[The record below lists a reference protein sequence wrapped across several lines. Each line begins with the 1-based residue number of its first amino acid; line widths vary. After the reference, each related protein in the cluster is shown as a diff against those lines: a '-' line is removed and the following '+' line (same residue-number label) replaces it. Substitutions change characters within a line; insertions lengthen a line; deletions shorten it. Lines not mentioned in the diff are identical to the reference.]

1 MPKSRVEIPGRGWLT
16 RPANPSDAMP
26 NPAPTPSQKPHAWRF
41 FRAGGFDQVKL
52 ETGADLLSLD
62 QLDQKLW
69 VALACPTAGIEF
81 DPKTAALIDID
92 GDGRI
97 RAAELIAAIRW
108 AGSLLKN
115 PDDLVAGRD
124 GVALDAINDALPEG
138 RQILGSARVILRQLG
153 RADAQV
159 ITVADA
165 EAATRSFANTVFNGD
180 GIIIPESAD
189 DPGVRKV
196 IGDAIATV
204 GAVSDRSGKP
214 GIDAAKL
221 AEFFTEL
228 SRFEAWVAASEADA
242 ARILPLGPATA
253 GALAALRA
261 VQGKIDDYFGR
272 CRLAA
277 FEGRLAPLLNR
288 TEEDY
293 KGLLAKDLSLTAQE
307 VAGFPLSRIVP
318 GQPLDLLSGLN
329 PAHAA
334 AVAAFRDAAVVP
346 LLGSRTVLTEEDW
359 ARLQDRLAPNAAWM
373 ASKPASRVESLG
385 IARVR
390 EILGGDAR
398 AGIEALIA
406 RDREL
411 EPEAT
416 GVAGVE
422 KLVRLHRDLIL
433 LANNFV
439 NFRDLYDGGSPAIF
453 QSGTLYLDQRSCNLC
468 ITVVDPAKHA
478 VMASLA
484 GAYLAYVDCVRKATG
499 QKLTVVAI
507 FSQGDDENLMVG
519 RNGVFYDR
527 KGLDYDATITKIV
540 ANPISLRQA
549 FWLPYKRFVRWVEE
563 QIAKRAAEADAAASQ
578 KLTAA
583 ATSAAGKAATPGA
596 AAPPPKVDVGTVAA
610 LGVAFGAIGGFFTA
624 VATLGK
630 DLWAQGAFAM
640 VGAIVGVM
648 ALISGPSLVMT
659 YIKLRKRNLGPI
671 LDANGWAVNAKARI
685 NVPFGTRLTAIAEL
699 PPGAARDLIDPFE
712 ETRRPW
718 RLYLALIVVA
728 VLGWQW
734 STDKLEPH
742 LPDVL
747 KHRYHFP
754 KKDAGAKADL
764 AKTETNSVP
773 KAAAAP

>member
-1 MPKSRVEIPGRGWLT
+1 MQIPPASAP
-16 RPANPSDAMP
+16 RP
-26 NPAPTPSQKPHAWRF
+26 PHLWQF

-52 ETGADLLSLD
+52 QTGADLMNLD

-81 DPKTAALIDID
+81 DTKTAALIDTD
-92 GDGRI
+92 ADGRI
-97 RAAELIAAIRW
+97 RAQELMTAIRW
-108 AGSLLKN
+108 AGSMLKSA
-115 PDDLVAGRD
+115 DDLVTGRD
-124 GVALDAINDALPEG
+124 GVSLFAINDSIPEG

-153 RADAQV
+153 KAEAGV

-165 EAATRSFANTVFNGD
+165 AAATQSFANTVFNGD

-189 DPGVRKV
+189 DTAVQQVVREAMAA
-196 IGDAIATV
+196 IGSV
-204 GAVSDRSGKP
+204 MDRSGKP
-214 GIDAAKL
+214 GIDALKL
-221 AEFFTEL
+221 EEFFGEL
-228 SRFEAWVAASEADA
+228 TRFDAWVSASESEATK
-242 ARILPLGPATA
+242 ILPAGPATA
-253 GALAALRA
+253 AAAAAMQA
-261 VQGKIDDYFGR
+261 VKAKIDDYFGR

-277 FEGRLAPLLNR
+277 FEGRLSSLLNR
-288 TEEDY
+288 TEDEY
-293 KGLLAKDLSLTAQE
+293 KALLTKDLTVSAQE
-307 VAGFPLSRIVP
+307 VSGFPLSRIVP
-318 GQPLDLLSGLN
+318 GQPLSLVTGLN

-334 AVAAFRDAAVVP
+334 AMAAFRSASVGP
-346 LLGSRTVLTEEDW
+346 LLGDRESLTEEEW
-359 ARLQDRLAPNAAWM
+359 QTLQDRLAPHTAWLGTK
-373 ASKPASRVESLG
+373 AGVRVETLG

-390 EILGGDAR
+390 EILRGLAKT
-398 AGIEALIA
+398 AITALIA

-411 EPEAT
+411 EAEAS
-416 GVAGVE
+416 GVASVE
-422 KLVRLHRDLIL
+422 KLVRFHRDLIV
-433 LANNFV
+433 LASNFV

-453 QSGTLYLDQRSCNLC
+453 QAGILYLDQRSCSLC

-484 GAYLAYVDCVRKATG
+484 GAYLAYVECVRKANS
-499 QKLTVVAI
+499 QKMTVVAI

-540 ANPISLRQA
+540 VNPISLRQA
-549 FWLPYKRFVRWVEE
+549 FWQPYKRFVRWVEE
-563 QIAKRAAEADAAASQ
+563 QIAKRAAEADAAANQ

-583 ATSAAGKAATPGA
+583 ATAAVTKGA
-596 AAPPPKVDVGTVAA
+596 APAVAPALSVPQKVDVGTVAA
-610 LGVAFGAIGGFFTA
+610 LGVAFGAIGGFFAA

-640 VGAIVGVM
+640 VGAILGIMV
-648 ALISGPSLVMT
+648 LISGPSLVMT

-699 PPGAARDLIDPFE
+699 PPGSTCDLVDPFE

-718 RLYLALIVVA
+718 KLYGALVVA
-728 VLGWQW
+728 GLLGWQW
-734 STDKLEPH
+734 STDKLEEH
-742 LPDVL
+742 IPDVL

-754 KKDAGAKADL
+754 KKDAGAKADP
-764 AKTETNSVP
+764 AKPETNSVP
-773 KAAAAP
+773 KAAPAP

>member
-1 MPKSRVEIPGRGWLT
+1 MQTPQSTASR
-16 RPANPSDAMP
+16 
-26 NPAPTPSQKPHAWRF
+26 KPHAWQF

-52 ETGADLLSLD
+52 QTGADLMNLD

-69 VALACPTAGIEF
+69 VALACPTTGIEF
-81 DPKTAALIDID
+81 DSKTAALIDSD

-97 RAAELIAAIRW
+97 RAQELIAAIRW
-108 AGSLLKN
+108 AGSMLKDA
-115 PDDLVAGRD
+115 DDLVKGRD
-124 GVALDAINDALPEG
+124 GVALSAINEAVPEG

-153 RADAQV
+153 KAEAAV

-165 EAATRSFANTVFNGD
+165 AAATKSFANTVFNGD
-180 GIIIPESAD
+180 GVIIPESAD
-189 DPGVRKV
+189 DTAVQQV
-196 IGDAIATV
+196 IREAITAV
-204 GAVSDRSGKP
+204 GSVMDRSGKP
-214 GIDAAKL
+214 GIDAVKL
-221 AEFFTEL
+221 EEFFGEL
-228 SRFEAWVAASEADA
+228 TRFDVWVSASESEATK
-242 ARILPLGPATA
+242 ILPAGPATT
-253 GALAALRA
+253 AAAAAMQA
-261 VQGKIDDYFGR
+261 VKAKIDDYFGR

-277 FEGRLAPLLNR
+277 FEGRLSSLLNR
-288 TEEDY
+288 TEEEY
-293 KGLLAKDLSLTAQE
+293 KVLLTKDLTVSAQE
-307 VAGFPLSRIVP
+307 VAGFPVSRIVP
-318 GQPLDLLSGLN
+318 GQPLSLVGGLN
-329 PAHAA
+329 PAHASA
-334 AVAAFRDAAVVP
+334 MATFRSVAVLP
-346 LLGSRTVLTEEDW
+346 LLGERASLTEEDW
-359 ARLQDRLAPNAAWM
+359 QTLQHRLAPHAAWLG
-373 ASKPASRVESLG
+373 AKAGVRVETLG

-390 EILGGDAR
+390 EILRGPAKT
-398 AGIEALIA
+398 AIAALIA

-411 EPEAT
+411 EAEAS
-416 GVAGVE
+416 GVALVE
-422 KLVRLHRDLIL
+422 KLVRFHRDLIV
-433 LANNFV
+433 LATNFV

-453 QSGTLYLDQRSCNLC
+453 QAGTLYLDQRSCNLC
-468 ITVVDPAKHA
+468 ITVADPAKHA

-549 FWLPYKRFVRWVEE
+549 FWQPYKRFVRWVEE

-583 ATSAAGKAATPGA
+583 ATAAVSKGGSP
-596 AAPPPKVDVGTVAA
+596 AAPVANTPQKVDIGTVAA

-630 DLWAQGAFAM
+630 DLWAEGAFTM
-640 VGAIVGVM
+640 IGAILGVM
-648 ALISGPSLVMT
+648 VLISGPSLVMT

-699 PPGAARDLIDPFE
+699 PPGSTRDLVDPFE

-718 RLYLALIVVA
+718 KLYVTLVVVA
-728 VLGWQW
+728 LLGWQW
-734 STDKLEPH
+734 WADKLDAH
-742 LPDVL
+742 LPKQL
-747 KHRYHFP
+747 RHSYRYP
-754 KKDAGAKADL
+754 DKEDAGAKADP
-764 AKTETNSVP
+764 AKPETNSVP
-773 KAAAAP
+773 KAASAP

>member
-1 MPKSRVEIPGRGWLT
+1 MQISPASAP
-16 RPANPSDAMP
+16 RP
-26 NPAPTPSQKPHAWRF
+26 PHLWQF

-52 ETGADLLSLD
+52 QTGADLMNLD

-81 DPKTAALIDID
+81 DTKTAALIDTD

-97 RAAELIAAIRW
+97 RAQELITALRW
-108 AGSLLKN
+108 AGSMLKDS
-115 PDDLVAGRD
+115 DDLVKGRD
-124 GVALDAINDALPEG
+124 GVSLSAINDSIPEG

-153 RADAQV
+153 KAEAGV

-165 EAATRSFANTVFNGD
+165 AAATQSFANTVFNGD

-189 DPGVRKV
+189 DTAVQQVVREAMV
-196 IGDAIATV
+196 AV
-204 GAVSDRSGKP
+204 GSVMDRSGKP
-214 GIDAAKL
+214 GIDAVKL
-221 AEFFTEL
+221 EEFFGEL
-228 SRFEAWVAASEADA
+228 TRFDAWVSASESEATK
-242 ARILPLGPATA
+242 ILPAGPATA
-253 GALAALRA
+253 AAAAAMQA
-261 VQGKIDDYFGR
+261 VKAKIDDYFGR

-277 FEGRLAPLLNR
+277 FEGRLSLLLNR
-288 TEEDY
+288 TEDEY
-293 KGLLAKDLSLTAQE
+293 KALLTKDLTVSAQE
-307 VAGFPLSRIVP
+307 VSGFPLSRIVP
-318 GQPLDLLSGLN
+318 GQPLSLVTGLN

-334 AVAAFRDAAVVP
+334 AVAVFRSASVGP
-346 LLGSRTVLTEEDW
+346 LLGDRESLTEEEW
-359 ARLQDRLAPNAAWM
+359 QTLQDRLAPHTAWLGTK
-373 ASKPASRVESLG
+373 AGVRVETLG

-390 EILGGDAR
+390 EILRGPAKT
-398 AGIEALIA
+398 AITALIA

-411 EPEAT
+411 EAEAS
-416 GVAGVE
+416 GVASVE
-422 KLVRLHRDLIL
+422 KLVRFHRDLIV
-433 LANNFV
+433 LASNFV

-453 QSGTLYLDQRSCNLC
+453 QAGILYLDQRSCSLC

-484 GAYLAYVDCVRKATG
+484 GAYLAYVECVRKANSH
-499 QKLTVVAI
+499 KVTVVAI

-540 ANPISLRQA
+540 VNPISLRQA
-549 FWLPYKRFVRWVEE
+549 FWQPYKRFVRWVEE
-563 QIAKRAAEADAAASQ
+563 QIAKRAAEADAAANQ

-583 ATSAAGKAATPGA
+583 ATAAVTKGA
-596 AAPPPKVDVGTVAA
+596 APAVAPALSVPQKVDVGTVAA
-610 LGVAFGAIGGFFTA
+610 LGVAFGAIGGFFAA

-640 VGAIVGVM
+640 VGAILGIMV
-648 ALISGPSLVMT
+648 LISGPSLVMT

-699 PPGAARDLIDPFE
+699 PPGSTCDLVDPFE

-718 RLYLALIVVA
+718 RLYLVLALA
-728 VLGWQW
+728 ACLGWQW
-734 STDKLEPH
+734 RAGRLDSD
-742 LPDVL
+742 LPERLRHSHV
-747 KHRYHFP
+747 FP
-754 KKDAGAKADL
+754 PESEKARKDAL
-764 AKTETNSVP
+764 HTETNSVP
-773 KAAAAP
+773 KPASAL

>member
-1 MPKSRVEIPGRGWLT
+1 MQSPQT
-16 RPANPSDAMP
+16 N
-26 NPAPTPSQKPHAWRF
+26 APRKPHTWQF

-52 ETGADLLSLD
+52 QTGADLMNLD

-69 VALACPTAGIEF
+69 VALACPTTGIEF
-81 DPKTAALIDID
+81 DPKTAALIDSD

-97 RAAELIAAIRW
+97 RAQELIAAIRW
-108 AGSLLKN
+108 AGSMLRD
-115 PDDLVAGRD
+115 PDDLVKGRD
-124 GVALDAINDALPEG
+124 GVALTAINDQVPEG
-138 RQILGSARVILRQLG
+138 RQILGSARVILRQLSKAEAG
-153 RADAQV
+153 V
-159 ITVADA
+159 ITVDDA
-165 EAATRSFANTVFNGD
+165 AAASKSFANTVFNGD
-180 GIIIPESAD
+180 GVIIPESAED
-189 DPGVRKV
+189 TTVQQV
-196 IGDAIATV
+196 IREAMAAV
-204 GAVSDRSGKP
+204 GSVMDRSGKP
-214 GIDAAKL
+214 GVDAAKVE
-221 AEFFTEL
+221 EFFTEL
-228 SRFEAWVAASEADA
+228 ARFDAWVNTSEADA
-242 ARILPLGPATA
+242 AKILPAGPATA
-253 GALAALRA
+253 AAAAAMQA
-261 VQGKIDDYFGR
+261 VKAKIDDYFGR
-272 CRLAA
+272 CRLAT
-277 FEGRLAPLLNR
+277 FEARLSPLLNR
-288 TEEDY
+288 TEEEY
-293 KGLLAKDLSLTAQE
+293 KGLLTKDLSLSAQE
-307 VAGFPLSRIVP
+307 VSGFPVSRIVP
-318 GQPLDLLSGLN
+318 GQPLSLVSGLN
-329 PAHAA
+329 PAHAQA
-334 AVAAFRDAAVVP
+334 IATFRSATVEP
-346 LLGSRTVLTEEDW
+346 LLGAREVLTEEDW
-359 ARLQDRLAPNAAWM
+359 SVVQARLAPYEAWQTAKAGM
-373 ASKPASRVESLG
+373 RVESLG

-390 EILGGDAR
+390 EILRGDAR
-398 AGIEALIA
+398 AAITGLIA
-406 RDREL
+406 RDKEL
-411 EPEAT
+411 EMEAS
-416 GVAGVE
+416 GVASVE
-422 KLVRLHRDLIL
+422 KFVRFHRDLIV
-433 LANNFV
+433 LATNFV

-453 QSGTLYLDQRSCNLC
+453 QAGTLYLDQRSCNLC

-484 GAYLAYVDCVRKATG
+484 GAYLAYVDCLRKATG

-549 FWLPYKRFVRWVEE
+549 FWQPYKRFVRWVEE

-578 KLTAA
+578 KLAAA
-583 ATSAAGKAATPGA
+583 ATTVATKSVTPAAA
-596 AAPPPKVDVGTVAA
+596 AAPQKVDVGTVAA

-699 PPGAARDLIDPFE
+699 PPGSSRDLVDPFE

-718 RLYLALIVVA
+718 KLYGALVVA
-728 VLGWQW
+728 GLIGLQW
-734 STDKLEPH
+734 RADKLEEY

-754 KKDAGAKADL
+754 KKDAGTKADP
-764 AKTETNSVP
+764 AKPETNSVP
-773 KAAAAP
+773 KAA

>member
-1 MPKSRVEIPGRGWLT
+1 MQIPPASAP
-16 RPANPSDAMP
+16 RP
-26 NPAPTPSQKPHAWRF
+26 PHLWQF

-52 ETGADLLSLD
+52 QTGADLMNLD

-81 DPKTAALIDID
+81 DTKTAALIDTD
-92 GDGRI
+92 ADGRI
-97 RAAELIAAIRW
+97 RAQELMTAIRW
-108 AGSLLKN
+108 AGSMLKSA
-115 PDDLVAGRD
+115 DDLVTGRD
-124 GVALDAINDALPEG
+124 GVSLFAINDSIPEG

-153 RADAQV
+153 KAEAGV

-165 EAATRSFANTVFNGD
+165 AAATQSFANTVFNGD

-189 DPGVRKV
+189 DTAVQQVVREAMAA
-196 IGDAIATV
+196 IGSV
-204 GAVSDRSGKP
+204 MDRSGKP
-214 GIDAAKL
+214 GIDALKL
-221 AEFFTEL
+221 EEFFGEL
-228 SRFEAWVAASEADA
+228 TRFDAWVSASESEATK
-242 ARILPLGPATA
+242 ILPAGPATA
-253 GALAALRA
+253 AAAAAMQA
-261 VQGKIDDYFGR
+261 VKAKIDDYFGR

-277 FEGRLAPLLNR
+277 FEGRLSSLLNR
-288 TEEDY
+288 TEDEY
-293 KGLLAKDLSLTAQE
+293 KALLTKDLTVSAQE
-307 VAGFPLSRIVP
+307 VSGFPLSRIVP
-318 GQPLDLLSGLN
+318 GQPLSLVTGLN

-334 AVAAFRDAAVVP
+334 AMAAFRSASVGP
-346 LLGSRTVLTEEDW
+346 LLGDRESLTEEEW
-359 ARLQDRLAPNAAWM
+359 QTLQDRLAPHTAWLGTK
-373 ASKPASRVESLG
+373 AGVRVETLG

-390 EILGGDAR
+390 EILRGLAKT
-398 AGIEALIA
+398 AITALIA

-411 EPEAT
+411 EAEAS
-416 GVAGVE
+416 GVASVE
-422 KLVRLHRDLIL
+422 KLVRFHRDLIV
-433 LANNFV
+433 LASNFV

-453 QSGTLYLDQRSCNLC
+453 QAGILYLDQRSCSLC

-484 GAYLAYVDCVRKATG
+484 GAYLAYVECVRKANS
-499 QKLTVVAI
+499 QKMTVVAI

-540 ANPISLRQA
+540 VNPISLRQA
-549 FWLPYKRFVRWVEE
+549 FWQPYKRFVRWVEE

-583 ATSAAGKAATPGA
+583 ATAAVTKGA
-596 AAPPPKVDVGTVAA
+596 APAVAPAASVPQKVDIGTVAA
-610 LGVAFGAIGGFFTA
+610 LGVAFGAIGGFFAA

-640 VGAIVGVM
+640 VGAILGIMV
-648 ALISGPSLVMT
+648 LISGPSLVMT

-699 PPGAARDLIDPFE
+699 PPGSTCDLVDPFE

-718 RLYLALIVVA
+718 KLYGALVVA
-728 VLGWQW
+728 GLLGWQW
-734 STDKLEPH
+734 STDKLEEH
-742 LPDVL
+742 IPDVL

-754 KKDAGAKADL
+754 KKDAGAKADP
-764 AKTETNSVP
+764 AKPETNSVP
-773 KAAAAP
+773 KAAPAP

>member
-1 MPKSRVEIPGRGWLT
+1 MIPSPT
-16 RPANPSDAMP
+16 A
-26 NPAPTPSQKPHAWRF
+26 APRSLHPWKF

-52 ETGADLLSLD
+52 ETGADLLNLE

-69 VALACPTAGIEF
+69 VALACPTTGIEF
-81 DPKTAALIDID
+81 DPKTAALIDSD

-97 RAAELIAAIRW
+97 RAAELIAALRW
-108 AGSLLKN
+108 AGSMLKDA
-115 PDDLVAGRD
+115 DDLVKGRD
-124 GVALDAINDALPEG
+124 GLALGAINDGVPEG
-138 RQILGSARVILRQLG
+138 RQILGSARIILRQLG
-153 RADAQV
+153 KAEADV

-165 EAATRSFANTVFNGD
+165 AAATQSFANTVFNGD
-180 GIIIPESAD
+180 GVIIPESAD
-189 DPGVRKV
+189 DPAVQQVVRE
-196 IGDAIATV
+196 AMAAV
-204 GAVSDRSGKP
+204 GSVMDRSGKP
-214 GIDAAKL
+214 GIDAVKL
-221 AEFFTEL
+221 EEFFAEAA
-228 SRFEAWVAASEADA
+228 RFGAWLGTSESDA
-242 ARILPLGPATA
+242 AKILPLGPATA
-253 GALAALRA
+253 AAVAAMQA
-261 VQGKIDDYFGR
+261 VKAKIDDYFGR

-277 FEGRLAPLLNR
+277 FEARLSPLLNR
-288 TEEDY
+288 TEDEY
-293 KGLLAKDLSLTAQE
+293 KALLTKDLSLSAQE
-307 VAGFPLSRIVP
+307 VSGFPVSRIVP
-318 GQPLDLLSGLN
+318 GQPLSLVSGLN
-329 PAHAA
+329 PAHAQAIATFRSA
-334 AVAAFRDAAVVP
+334 AVEP
-346 LLGSRTVLTEEDW
+346 LLGSREALGEDDW
-359 ARLQDRLAPNAAWM
+359 VALQARLAPYAAWM
-373 ASKPASRVESLG
+373 AAKAGSRVESLG

-390 EILGGDAR
+390 EILRGPAR
-398 AGIEALIA
+398 SAITALIA

-411 EPEAT
+411 EAEAS
-416 GVAGVE
+416 GVALVE
-422 KLVRLHRDLIL
+422 KLVRFHRDLIL
-433 LANNFV
+433 LSNNFV
-439 NFRDLYDGGSPAIF
+439 NFRDLYDDGAPAIF
-453 QSGTLYLDQRSCNLC
+453 QAGTLYLDQRSCNLC

-578 KLTAA
+578 KLAA
-583 ATSAAGKAATPGA
+583 VATSAASKA
-596 AAPPPKVDVGTVAA
+596 AAPAGAAPQKVDVGTVAA

-699 PPGAARDLIDPFE
+699 PPGSTRDLVDPFE

-718 RLYLALIVVA
+718 KLYLALVVVA
-728 VLGWQW
+728 LLGWQW
-734 STDKLEPH
+734 WADKLDAH
-742 LPDVL
+742 LPKPL
-747 KHRYHFP
+747 RHSHHFP
-754 KKDAGAKADL
+754 DTSAGAKADP
-764 AKTETNSVP
+764 AKPETNSVP
-773 KAAAAP
+773 KAASAP